1 MKVQSV
7 FLLSLVS
14 AAVSFADAPVPSDP
28 FYSDAGGYTG
38 DRTLARLFSSGNSS
52 GKPEYGCTNAYC
64 WGGVSLT
71 DDYDCLVVS
80 NKTMYPMNLELNAN
94 SPFPGHSLQFG
105 IADTYTK
112 DYAKGKLYLYCRYP
126 QNPFIVNGDL
136 IFANSILMMRYVN
149 DSYIRAEKVSVLMPA
164 GNPLKIYP
172 NQMKEEDRGH
182 TCSLEFDAPVAA
194 PATAGMRI
202 YQGTPGFD
210 VTLGV
215 KFAGDMSGYL
225 GDISVETVEDSAT
238 ASGRTS
244 TTLEVCDTTIPGSVT
259 MNEGTTLSSLN
270 EGEPF
275 GIGDLTLKAG
285 SVLELSGDV
294 TVNNLVLEGGA
305 KIVVTKPLSAGV
317 PKLTATGS
325 ASISGGTVEIVVSGY
340 EAVADGLTAG
350 LLVVPQDSAIT
361 EADFVITDA
370 SYDGL
375 LVNAGRKTLVPDGAA
390 GTKSVAYV
398 YDPIVSMTVSDNSN
412 RAQEFSSAL
421 TNSADGVH
429 STQWSDGLLPHTG
442 VHYSLAGTGTSDA
455 TTMKLRSYDS
465 APIKSGNIPSLDYTF
480 PGESL
485 TLNTYSSLLL
495 YGRTFTCGQV
505 CVMGKNTQIHG
516 SIYGPS
522 TLDAPLYLA
531 PDALM
536 SSLLYYD
543 SLFVFGGEISGSGS
557 MSLSGHKGSST
568 KQPGCAYYMPQLNTN
583 FTGTITVTITVDFS
597 DKAKTEKGGYTPEFD
612 PAGNRFATL
621 YVNDGR
627 NLGGPTEPANPKALT
642 LQNMS
647 RLTVKDAKAVTI
659 DEPTRGIFVNWCGRF
674 HVPEADETLT
684 LKSPLAVYGEVHKE
698 GDGLL
703 VLANPQPT
711 FGKAATAT
719 TPDAD
724 STNRMF
730 VVDGG
735 NVKVASAYALN
746 GLDIV
751 NVNDASRFVLD
762 ADTTDET
769 LATYGLI
776 DTLTPGTPF
785 AVGGT
790 ASKVN
795 FAVTVPEKP
804 EWDEKE
810 VALCTV
816 KATDSAAVEEVLG
829 FASVDNPGKVRIR
842 SIEPV
847 PVTLGGVECVTFKAT
862 VTGPQGT
869 MILVK

>member
-7 FLLSLVS
+7 FLLSLMS
-14 AAVSFADAPVPSDP
+14 AVLAFAEAPVPTDP

-38 DRTLARLFSSGNSS
+38 DRTLVSLFSSS
-52 GKPEYGCTNAYC
+52 GSKTNPDYGCTNAYC

-71 DDYDCLVVS
+71 DGYDCLVT
-80 NKTMYPMNLELNAN
+80 NKTMYPMNIELTEGR
-94 SPFPGHSLQFG
+94 PFPGHSLQFG
-105 IADTYTK
+105 IPDTYSK
-112 DYAKGKLYLYCRYP
+112 AAARGNLYMYCRYP

-136 IFANSILMMRYVN
+136 IFVNGNVMMRYVS
-149 DSYIRAEKVSVLMPA
+149 DSYIRAEKVSVWTPA
-164 GNPLKIYP
+164 GSPLQIYP
-172 NQMKEEDRGH
+172 NNVVEGDRGN
-182 TCSLEFDAPVAA
+182 TCSLQFDAPVAA

-202 YQGTPGFD
+202 YQGKPGFD
-210 VTLGV
+210 IVLGV

-225 GDISVETVEDSAT
+225 GGISVETVEDPAA
-238 ASGRTS
+238 ASGRTA

-259 MNEGTTLSSLN
+259 MNAGTTLSSLN

-275 GIGDLTLKAG
+275 GIGDLTLKDG

-294 TVNNLVLEGGA
+294 TVNSLVLEGGA

-350 LLVVPQDSAIT
+350 LLVVPQGSAIT
-361 EADFVITDA
+361 EADFMITDA
-370 SYDGL
+370 SYDGR

-398 YDPIVSMTVSDNSN
+398 YDPIVSMTVSDSSN
-412 RAQEFSSAL
+412 RAQEYSSAL

-429 STQWSDGLLPHTG
+429 STQWSDGLLPHAG

-495 YGRTFTCGQV
+495 YGRAFTCGQV

-543 SLFVFGGEISGSGS
+543 SLFTFGGEISGSGS

-583 FTGTITVTITVDFS
+583 FTGAITVTITVDFS

-719 TPDAD
+719 TPDAE

-735 NVKVASAYALN
+735 NVKMASAYALN

-751 NVNDASRFVLD
+751 SVNDASRFVLD
-762 ADTTDET
+762 ADTADET

-790 ASKVN
+790 ASKVK

-804 EWDEKE
+804 AWDEKT

-847 PVTLGGVECVTFKAT
+847 RTVLDGVECVTFKAT
-862 VTGPQGT
+862 VTGPHGL
-869 MILVK
+869 MMLVR

>member
-1 MKVQSV
+1 MKVLSV
-7 FLLSLVS
+7 FLPSLVS
-14 AAVSFADAPVPSDP
+14 ATIAFADAPVPTDP

-38 DRTLARLFSSGNSS
+38 DRTLVSLFSSS
-52 GKPEYGCTNAYC
+52 GSKTNPDYGCTNAYC

-71 DDYDCLVVS
+71 DGYDCLVT
-80 NKTMYPMNLELNAN
+80 NKTMYPMNIELTEGR
-94 SPFPGHSLQFG
+94 PFPGHSLQFG
-105 IADTYTK
+105 IPDTYSK
-112 DYAKGKLYLYCRYP
+112 AAARGNLYMYCRYP

-136 IFANSILMMRYVN
+136 IFVNGNVMMRYVS
-149 DSYIRAEKVSVLMPA
+149 DSYIRAEKVSVWTPA
-164 GNPLKIYP
+164 GSPLQIYP
-172 NQMKEEDRGH
+172 NNVVEGDRGN
-182 TCSLEFDAPVAA
+182 TCSLQFDAPVAA

-202 YQGTPGFD
+202 YQGKPGFD
-210 VTLGV
+210 IVLGV

-225 GDISVETVEDSAT
+225 GDISVETVEDPAA
-238 ASGRTS
+238 ASGRTA

-259 MNEGTTLSSLN
+259 MNTGTTLSSLN

-285 SVLELSGDV
+285 SVLELSGDA
-294 TVNNLVLEGGA
+294 TVNNLILEGGA

-375 LVNAGRKTLVPDGAA
+375 LVNAGRKALVPDETTE
-390 GTKSVAYV
+390 TKSVAYV

-412 RAQEFSSAL
+412 RSVEHSSAL

-429 STQWSDGLLPHTG
+429 STQWSDELLPHAG
-442 VHYSLAGTGTSDA
+442 VHYSLAGTGTKDA
-455 TTMKLRSYDS
+455 QMMILRSYDS
-465 APIKSGNIPSLDYTF
+465 EPVKSGNLPSLDYTF

-495 YGRTFTCGQV
+495 YGRTFTCNQV
-505 CVMGKNTQIHG
+505 CVMGKSIQVCG

-531 PDALM
+531 PNALM
-536 SSLLYYD
+536 SSLLYFD
-543 SLFVFGGEISGSGS
+543 SQFTFGGEISGSGA
-557 MSLSGHKGSST
+557 MSLTGHKGAST
-568 KQPGCAYYMPQLNTN
+568 KQPGGTFYLSQLNTN
-583 FTGTITVTITVDFS
+583 FTGSITVTITVDFS
-597 DKAKTEKGGYTPEFD
+597 EGAKAKGGYTPEFD

-621 YVNDGR
+621 YINDGR
-627 NLGGPTEPANPKALT
+627 NLGGPTEPANPKAVT

-647 RLTVKDAKAVTI
+647 RLAVADGATDVTI

-674 HVPEADETLT
+674 YVPEADETLT
-684 LKSPLAVYGEVHKE
+684 IKSPLAVHGEVHKE

-711 FGKAATAT
+711 FGTTATAT
-719 TPDAD
+719 TPDAE

-751 NVNDASRFVLD
+751 NVNDGSKFILD
-762 ADTTDET
+762 ADTEDET

-790 ASKVN
+790 ATKVA
-795 FAVTVPEKP
+795 FAVTVAEKP
-804 EWDEKE
+804 AWEEKE

-816 KATDSAAVEEVLG
+816 KATDAEAVAAVISRG
-829 FASVDNPGKVRIR
+829 RIDNVGAVRIR

-847 PVTLGGVECVTFKAT
+847 QTVLDNVECVTFKAT
-862 VTGPQGT
+862 VTGPQGL
-869 MILVK
+869 MMLFR